1 MKLHY
6 QEVVQSD
13 WFFQLFTLGFQSPQA
28 GGALVGAGVE
38 KGPGGQLAEQLDAL
52 GWTAVAGGL
61 SWWIGSTGVTSQPQS
76 LSRVPGSRG
85 HTALNF
91 DGTTVLC
98 DSVSLAAP

>member
-6 QEVVQSD
+6 QEVVRSD

-52 GWTAVAGGL
+52 GWTPVTGGL
-61 SWWIGSTGVTSQPQS
+61 SWWFGDIGDH
-76 LSRVPGSRG
+76 LSASEPLRGPRPLGS
-85 HTALNF
+85 HSSEL
-91 DGTTVLC
+91 
-98 DSVSLAAP
+98 